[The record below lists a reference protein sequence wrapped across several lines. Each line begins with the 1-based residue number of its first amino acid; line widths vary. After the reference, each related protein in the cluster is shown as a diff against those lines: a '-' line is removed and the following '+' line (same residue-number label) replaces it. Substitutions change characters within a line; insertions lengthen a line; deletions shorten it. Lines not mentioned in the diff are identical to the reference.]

1 MLIKKYKKLSNGQY
15 KLFLDD
21 DSEICLYED
30 VILKYNLLLDKSI
43 NPNLKKDI
51 ELYNNLCDVY
61 YVSIRSLRNRFRST
75 KELRDL
81 LLKKGYLIEDIDAV
95 IKKLLDQGYLNDD
108 SFCKSYINSQM
119 ITSSRGPLKITKEL
133 LSKGVS
139 IDIIN
144 NNIDV
149 FTVEQQV
156 EKITKIVNKLIKSN
170 KTRGGNILKKKI
182 LTDLV
187 NLGYDPS
194 LVSRELT
201 KYNFNVGDDIYKR
214 EYDKLYKKYSRKYE
228 GRELEYK
235 IKEKLYQ
242 KGLYYEN

>member
-187 NLGYDPS
+187 NLGYDSS

>member
-21 DSEICLYED
+21 ESEICLYED
-30 VILKYNLLLDKSI
+30 VILKYNFLIDKKI
-43 NPNLKKDI
+43 TPAIKKDI

-61 YVSIRSLRNRFRST
+61 YVSIKSLKSRFKST
-75 KELRDL
+75 KELREL
-81 LLKKGYLIEDIDAV
+81 LLKKGYSVEDIDV
-95 IKKLLDQGYLNDD
+95 TIKKLLDQGYLNDD
-108 SFCKSYINSQM
+108 SFCKSYINNQI
-119 ITSSRGPLKITKEL
+119 ITSLKGPLKITKEL

-144 NNIDV
+144 NNIDI
-149 FTVEQQV
+149 FTVEQQL
-156 EKITKIVNKLIKSN
+156 EKITKIINRLIKSN
-170 KTRGGNILKKKI
+170 KTRGGSVLRKKI
-182 LTDLV
+182 LTYLI
-187 NLGYDPS
+187 NLGYDSS
-194 LVSRELT
+194 LVSSELT
-201 KYNFNVGDDIYKR
+201 KYDFTISTDIYKR

-228 GRELEYK
+228 GKELEYK